1 MRELANKLF
10 QTYYHL
16 RFDRIERMAENPLE
30 AQQRTWE
37 ELMAAGRETEWGKRF
52 GFQAVNSPS
61 AYRRMVPIQEYE
73 EFKSSIERMMLGESD
88 ILWPGKVTMF
98 SKSSGTT
105 SAKSKFIPVSNI
117 NFKTCHIRGTWDTM
131 NILYHYKPDSNIFAG
146 KNFLMIGNYKYYDRN
161 QEVMYG
167 DVSALMTRFMPKVA
181 RPFFEPDFDI
191 IFRDDWESKIKLM
204 AEYAIRDDVR
214 PYIRMCGG
222 VPTWLIVFFRHI
234 LEYSG
239 KNNILEVWPNFEAYI
254 HGGVSITPHMDQ
266 LRQLLPSD
274 DITYL
279 EVYNASE
286 GYFGTQYT
294 LDSKDLLLLVDNGV
308 YYEFVPAK
316 DWGTSRAEAIPLE
329 GVKVGEQYVMIIT
342 TNAGLWRYAIGDTI
356 TFTNTQPYLYKIT
369 GRTTQFVNAFGEE
382 IIVANS
388 DAALANTCQ
397 ETGAIAAEYT
407 VAPIFFKGQAKGRHQ
422 WLIEFE
428 KDPPNLARFTQRL
441 DENLQAVNSDYE
453 AKRYKDMALE
463 QLELRCLP
471 RGTFHNWL
479 RSKGKFG
486 NQHKVPRLSNDRK
499 HVEEILAI
507 VGI

>member
-1 MRELANKLF
+1 
-10 QTYYHL
+10 
-16 RFDRIERMAENPLE
+16 
-30 AQQRTWE
+30 
-37 ELMAAGRETEWGKRF
+37 
-52 GFQAVNSPS
+52 
-61 AYRRMVPIQEYE
+61 
-73 EFKSSIERMMLGESD
+73 
-88 ILWPGKVTMF
+88 
-98 SKSSGTT
+98 
-105 SAKSKFIPVSNI
+105 
-117 NFKTCHIRGTWDTM
+117 
-131 NILYHYKPDSNIFAG
+131 
-146 KNFLMIGNYKYYDRN
+146 MIGNYKYYERN
-161 QEVMYG
+161 QEVLYG

-239 KNNILEVWPNFEAYI
+239 KSHMLEVWPNFEAYI
-254 HGGVSITPHMDQ
+254 HGGVSITPHMAQ

-274 DITYL
+274 QVTYL
-279 EVYNASE
+279 DVYNASE

-308 YYEFVPAK
+308 YYEFVLAN
-316 DWGTSRAEAIPLE
+316 DWGTEHAEAIPLE
-329 GVKVGEQYVMIIT
+329 GVEVGKQYVMVIS

-356 TFTNTQPYLYKIT
+356 TFTSTHPYLFKIT
-369 GRTTQFVNAFGEE
+369 GRTKQFVNAFGEE
-382 IIVANS
+382 VIVANT
-388 DAALANTCQ
+388 DNALAKTCS
-397 ETGAIAAEYT
+397 ETGAIASEYT
-407 VAPIFFKGQAKGRHQ
+407 VAPVFFEGIAKGRHQ

-428 KDPPNLARFTQRL
+428 KVPADLAHFNQRL

-463 QLELRCLP
+463 QLELHALP
-471 RGTFHNWL
+471 PGTFLDWF

-486 NQHKVPRLSNDRK
+486 NQNKVPRLSNDRK
-499 HVEEILAI
+499 YVDEILNLI
-507 VGI
+507 QGKVSG